1 MKTNILFILLFPFA
15 ISCNPVEEEPTE
27 EIITEK
33 PMSLYDLEEQFKY
46 HDLTDF
52 DIDTFDWETRPG
64 NYNELDSTTYK
75 LVWQNIEK
83 PTIGTGYDREYLYS
97 WQNRDTNFIEFTLLS
112 QDEGSYCDVL
122 TYCIFDKNGKK
133 IDNFMLS
140 ASCGDGGWMFTSNG
154 KFINKTTFEQLA
166 VESEMAGFDSLD
178 ADIEIYEG
186 DSTLTHYTIGTD
198 GKVNSKE
205 IYKRH
210 FSSKYEDLYPNLQ

>member
-97 WQNRDTNFIEFTLLS
+97 W
-112 QDEGSYCDVL
+112 
-122 TYCIFDKNGKK
+122 
-133 IDNFMLS
+133 
-140 ASCGDGGWMFTSNG
+140 
-154 KFINKTTFEQLA
+154 
-166 VESEMAGFDSLD
+166 
-178 ADIEIYEG
+178 
-186 DSTLTHYTIGTD
+186 
-198 GKVNSKE
+198 
-205 IYKRH
+205 
-210 FSSKYEDLYPNLQ
+210 